1 MDKWIMKDTVVTV
14 KANRL
19 RMHNNAD
26 VIVLSILLFSARCQY
41 CLVEYCLS
49 AIILSIIP
57 SLCNITIM
65 NFSW

>member
-26 VIVLSILLFSARCQY
+26 VIVLSILLFSTRYQY

-57 SLCNITIM
+57 SLCRVGVVT
-65 NFSW
+65 FKK